1 MQSNHFDL
9 IPAFYLAFPFLFFLL
24 FINWLG
30 FQFKNRHIRKFPG
43 TEHVG
48 IGPTEGSLLGL
59 TALLLSFTFGM
70 SASKFESRRQLIV
83 SEANEITTTI
93 LRCDLYA
100 DSIRNILRT
109 DLKNYLETRIDY
121 FTAKEDETRITN
133 SLVRADSIS
142 KIIWHTVAVL
152 SHDPK
157 NMVASQQM
165 IPSLNAMIDIVTTR
179 EGARRAMVPGMI
191 LIVLC
196 VLVVV
201 SAFLSGYGSK
211 SLERNKVLV
220 FAFAIMT
227 TLALYLVIDLD
238 KPRQGFVNLNSSEQL
253 LEDLRGLFAE
263 NKRHYIYTGWEW
275 EYKSGVENEV

>member
-1 MQSNHFDL
+1 MQTVRFDL
-9 IPAFYLAFPFLFFLL
+9 IPAFYLAIPFLFFLL

-30 FQFKNRHIRKFPG
+30 FKFKNRHIRKFPG

-70 SASKFESRRQLIV
+70 SASKYESRRLLIV
-83 SEANEITTTI
+83 NETNEIGTTI
-93 LRCDLYA
+93 LRCDLYP
-100 DSIRNILRT
+100 DSIRNRLRA

-121 FTAKEDETRITN
+121 YDAKDNERLIQN
-133 SLVRADSIS
+133 SLVRSDSIS
-142 KIIWHTVAVL
+142 KIIWNTVATL
-152 SHDPK
+152 AHDPK
-157 NMVASQQM
+157 NMIATQQM
-165 IPSLNAMIDIVTTR
+165 VPSLNGMIDINTTR
-179 EGARRAMVPGMI
+179 EGGRRAMIPGMI

-196 VLVVV
+196 VLIIV

-238 KPRQGFVNLNSSEQL
+238 KPRQGFVNLNSTEQL
-253 LEDLRGLFAE
+253 LVDLRTLFTE
-263 NKRHYIYTGWEW
+263 HP
-275 EYKSGVENEV
+275 

>member
-1 MQSNHFDL
+1 MQPNQFDL
-9 IPAFYLAFPFLFFLL
+9 IPAFYLAFPFLFFLI

-30 FQFKNRHIRKFPG
+30 YKFKNRHIRKFPG

-59 TALLLSFTFGM
+59 TALMLSFTFGM
-70 SASKFESRRQLIV
+70 SASKFETRRQLII
-83 SEANEITTTI
+83 SETNEIGTTI
-93 LRCDLYA
+93 LRCDLYP
-100 DSIRNILRT
+100 DSIRNILRA

-121 FTAKEDETRITN
+121 FTVKDDEIKIKNT
-133 SLVRADSIS
+133 LVRADSIS
-142 KIIWHTVAVL
+142 TIIWNTVATA

-157 NMVASQQM
+157 NMIASQQM
-165 IPSLNAMIDIVTTR
+165 VPSLNGMIDIVTTR
-179 EGARRAMVPGMI
+179 EGTRRAMVPGMV

-196 VLVVV
+196 ILVIV

-220 FAFAIMT
+220 LAFAVMT

-253 LEDLRGLFAE
+253 LEDLRGLFTE
-263 NKRHYIYTGWEW
+263 NK
-275 EYKSGVENEV
+275 

>member
-1 MQSNHFDL
+1 MQTARFDL
-9 IPAFYLAFPFLFFLL
+9 IPAFYLAIPFLFFLL

-30 FQFKNRHIRKFPG
+30 FKFKNRHIRKFPG

-70 SASKFESRRQLIV
+70 SASKYESRRVLIV
-83 SEANEITTTI
+83 NETNEIGTTI
-93 LRCDLYA
+93 LRCDLYP
-100 DSIRNILRT
+100 DSIRNHLRA

-121 FTAKEDETRITN
+121 YDAKDNERLIQN
-133 SLVRADSIS
+133 SLVRSDSIS
-142 KIIWHTVAVL
+142 KIIWNTVAVL
-152 SHDPK
+152 AHDPK
-157 NMVASQQM
+157 NMIATQQM
-165 IPSLNAMIDIVTTR
+165 VPSLNGMIDINTTR
-179 EGARRAMVPGMI
+179 EGGRRAMIPGMI

-196 VLVVV
+196 ILIIV

-238 KPRQGFVNLNSSEQL
+238 KPRQGFVNLNSTEQL
-253 LEDLRGLFAE
+253 LVDLRTLFTE
-263 NKRHYIYTGWEW
+263 HP
-275 EYKSGVENEV
+275 

>member
-9 IPAFYLAFPFLFFLL
+9 IPAFYLVFPFLFFLI

-83 SEANEITTTI
+83 SETNEIGKTI
-93 LRCDLYA
+93 LRCDLYT
-100 DSIRNILRT
+100 DSVRNILRA

-121 FTAKEDETRITN
+121 FRAKDDETQIKN
-133 SLVRADSIS
+133 SLVRTDSIS
-142 KIIWHTVAVL
+142 KIIWNTVAVL

-165 IPSLNAMIDIVTTR
+165 VPSLNSMIDIVTTR
-179 EGARRAMVPGMI
+179 EGTRRAMVPGMI

-196 VLVVV
+196 VLVLV

-220 FAFAIMT
+220 LAFAVMT

-253 LEDLRGLFAE
+253 LEDLRGIFAE
-263 NKRHYIYTGWEW
+263 NK
-275 EYKSGVENEV
+275 

>member
-1 MQSNHFDL
+1 MQSNHLDL
-9 IPAFYLAFPFLFFLL
+9 IPEFYLALPFLFFLI

-70 SASKFESRRQLIV
+70 SASKFETRRQLIV
-83 SEANEITTTI
+83 SETNEIGTTI
-93 LRCDLYA
+93 LRCDLYP
-100 DSIRNILRT
+100 DSIRNILRAE
-109 DLKNYLETRIDY
+109 LKNYLETRIDY
-121 FTAKEDETRITN
+121 FNAKADESDIKN
-133 SLVRADSIS
+133 SLIRADSIS
-142 KIIWHTVAVL
+142 KNIWSTVAGL

-165 IPSLNAMIDIVTTR
+165 VPSLNAMIDIVTTR
-179 EGARRAMVPGMI
+179 EGIRRAMVPGMI
-191 LIVLC
+191 LIVLGI
-196 VLVVV
+196 LVVV

-220 FAFAIMT
+220 LAFAIMT

-238 KPRQGFVNLNSSEQL
+238 KPRQGFVNLNSSEQM
-253 LEDLRGLFAE
+253 LEDLRGLFTE
-263 NKRHYIYTGWEW
+263 NK
-275 EYKSGVENEV
+275 